1 MTFDSIGR
9 AVLGPMTKLSGYQ
22 RNSRIT
28 KKIQKRLRNN
38 KALAAPIDA
47 PIKKA
52 SEIVRITSE
61 QGRVKFL
68 SASLLSCYRGP

>member
-1 MTFDSIGR
+1 MTERFSDLRLHRQSCPG
-9 AVLGPMTKLSGYQ
+9 AYDETLGYQ

-47 PIKKA
+47 PVKKSFRNRKNNIK
-52 SEIVRITSE
+52 

-68 SASLLSCYRGP
+68 SASLL